1 MHILRHVTEERMRP
15 HFFCALHV
23 APLIQGE
30 DQRARDEDEG
40 QREEQG
46 EERQIQERAKTTPG
60 CEVGGEEGE
69 GKESRVEMGE
79 ESNKRPAGP
88 IESPQSRSGAA
99 GAVLDDVNHRKHI
112 YCARL
117 LECLSF

>member
-1 MHILRHVTEERMRP
+1 MDN
-15 HFFCALHV
+15 V
-23 APLIQGE
+23 APLIQGAADRQTSNAKTAGALDKGTRSKHIQGVGEEEGRGE

-46 EERQIQERAKTTPG
+46 EERQRQERAKTTPG

-88 IESPQSRSGAA
+88 IESP
-99 GAVLDDVNHRKHI
+99 
-112 YCARL
+112 
-117 LECLSF
+117 